1 MCQLAVLSGVD
12 FIHAGMIG
20 GYSHCDEAEI
30 IECCKI
36 LVDGDVIPALS
47 CGMHPG
53 IVDAIRSKMGND
65 WMANVGGAL
74 HGHPGG
80 TGAGV
85 RAMRQAIDG
94 VFGSEYHEAVNKWGF
109 VAKD

>member
-1 MCQLAVLSGVD
+1 MW
-12 FIHAGMIG
+12 G
-20 GYSHCDEAEI
+20 GYMNDSEKGLKKTFKVLHD
-30 IECCKI
+30 
-36 LVDGDVIPALS
+36 LNVMPSLS

-53 IVDAIRSKMGND
+53 LVQAINKRFD
-65 WMANVGGAL
+65 TDYMANVGGAI

-94 VFGSEYHEAVNKWGF
+94 EHGPEYAAAIDKWGL
-109 VAKD
+109 VE